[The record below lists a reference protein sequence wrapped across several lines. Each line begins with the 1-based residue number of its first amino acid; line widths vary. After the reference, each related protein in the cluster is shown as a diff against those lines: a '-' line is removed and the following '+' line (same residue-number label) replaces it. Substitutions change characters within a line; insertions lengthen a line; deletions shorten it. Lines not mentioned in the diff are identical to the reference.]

1 MSNKNIMNLS
11 NDPNQQ
17 LPTKVYTLEVGKMT
31 KEEATKCLKDTI
43 RRFDAERR
51 FKSFTELV

>member
-1 MSNKNIMNLS
+1 MNLY

-17 LPTKVYTLEVGKMT
+17 LPTKVYTLEGGKMT
-31 KEEATKCLKDTI
+31 KEDATKCLKDTI

>member
-1 MSNKNIMNLS
+1 MFCS
-11 NDPNQQ
+11 DPNQQ
-17 LPTKVYTLEVGKMT
+17 LPTKVYTLEGGKMT
-31 KEEATKCLKDTI
+31 KEEATKYLKDTI